1 MDDLSVG
8 SDVQRLEM
16 SSSMILERQ
25 RVSCFFFFFENLHIC
40 VLYQS
45 QGRKAMANPLVNY
58 KSADLCFSLWS
69 PSSPASPLRDNS

>member
-25 RVSCFFFFFENLHIC
+25 RVSCLFFFLNLHIC

-45 QGRKAMANPLVNY
+45 QGKKAMANPLVNY

>member
-1 MDDLSVG
+1 MDDLSMG

-25 RVSCFFFFFENLHIC
+25 RISCFLENLHIC

-45 QGRKAMANPLVNY
+45 QGKKAMANPLMNY

-69 PSSPASPLRDNS
+69 PSSPRLPSQR